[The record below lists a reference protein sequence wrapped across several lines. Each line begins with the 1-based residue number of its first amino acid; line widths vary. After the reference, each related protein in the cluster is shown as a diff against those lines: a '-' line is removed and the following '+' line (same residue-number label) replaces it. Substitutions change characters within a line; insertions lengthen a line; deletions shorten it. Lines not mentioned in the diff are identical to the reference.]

1 MEISEK
7 RCWKGYKP
15 TPNKKPY
22 SKGSCM
28 KESYKLFGKVI
39 TEARF
44 REYPRAKGETPRDTL
59 TRYIYVGSEGG
70 KTRLGGLIDP
80 RHGREAIVSR
90 DKRGPEGKASHQ
102 VPKNVIGDL
111 YTRARNMKANH
122 TSAMLN
128 KRPPDAPY
136 SQHPTEFYRD
146 TVMTTPGFT
155 PATASG
161 SKPLDQA
168 GKDAL
173 RARLVGDYR
182 KRHGLRSHISD
193 KNVTGRM
200 LIGNRLAQKQIE
212 RNRQKALERQNYSHM
227 KIESYRLVGKVISE
241 NYFRRMADAGR
252 RGIGA
257 MRRGINLKNAS
268 RAAMLVGAG
277 LAGRHAKTRYV
288 DQYSN
293 PRLSAPETATE
304 RWQSLVDPNWENR
317 ANTKAGRAWRD
328 ATGERN
334 WDQKAVWG
342 IHDLVTGR
350 NRDKELAAKGIKPG
364 KSGWYGTNESLI
376 VKEAK
381 SAAWQRKEGK
391 NPEGGLNKKGIASY
405 RAANPGSKLS
415 MAVTTKPSKLKKG
428 SKSAKRRKSFC
439 ARMSGMKKRLTSS
452 KTAKDPNS
460 RINKSLRKWN
470 C

>member
-7 RCWKGYKP
+7 RCWKGYKRVSG
-15 TPNKKPY
+15 KQPY
-22 SKGSCM
+22 SKGSCVR
-28 KESYKLFGKVI
+28 ESYKLFGKVI
-39 TEARF
+39 NEARF
-44 REYPRAKGETPRDTL
+44 REYPRAMGETPRDTL

-70 KTRLGGLIDP
+70 KTRLGNLIDP

-241 NYFRRMADAGR
+241 EGLHAWFKNSRSTSGKPGWVQVVSGKPCARQAGQKSTPKCVSSSKRASMTPQERKSAQARKRRM
-252 RGIGA
+252 
-257 MRRGINLKNAS
+257 
-268 RAAMLVGAG
+268 
-277 LAGRHAKTRYV
+277 
-288 DQYSN
+288 
-293 PRLSAPETATE
+293 
-304 RWQSLVDPNWENR
+304 DPNQP
-317 ANTKAGRAWRD
+317 
-328 ATGERN
+328 
-334 WDQKAVWG
+334 QKSG
-342 IHDLVTGR
+342 
-350 NRDKELAAKGIKPG
+350 AAKPTYVPTDKP
-364 KSGWYGTNESLI
+364 K
-376 VKEAK
+376 
-381 SAAWQRKEGK
+381 RK
-391 NPEGGLNKKGIASY
+391 
-405 RAANPGSKLS
+405 
-415 MAVTTKPSKLKKG
+415 
-428 SKSAKRRKSFC
+428 
-439 ARMSGMKKRLTSS
+439 
-452 KTAKDPNS
+452 
-460 RINKSLRKWN
+460 
-470 C
+470 